1 MSEETPVQP
10 KKGKVDKEL
19 VYKLACI
26 QCTPEEIAEV
36 VGMKTSAL
44 KRKFKYILAKGKE
57 AGKKSLRRA
66 MWEKAINGDTR
77 VQIFLSKQYL
87 GMKELPEDT
96 ANKAPLPWSD
106 EKI

>member
-1 MSEETPVQP
+1 MSEEQ
-10 KKGKVDKEL
+10 KKTTSAKHKTIDRDM

-26 QCTPEEIAEV
+26 QCSDEEIAEV
-36 VGMKTSAL
+36 CGIGIGL
-44 KRKFKYILAKGKE
+44 LRKRFNKLLEQGKQ

-87 GMKELPEDT
+87 GFKDSPEDNT
-96 ANKAPLPWSD
+96 NKMPLPWED
-106 EKI
+106 